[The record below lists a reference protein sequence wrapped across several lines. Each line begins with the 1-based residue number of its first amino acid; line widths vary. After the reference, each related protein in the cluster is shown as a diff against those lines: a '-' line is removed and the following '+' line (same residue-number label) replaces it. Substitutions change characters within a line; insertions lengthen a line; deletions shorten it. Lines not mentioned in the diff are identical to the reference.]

1 MNLSLES
8 CNKATPVLNLL
19 YVGLGWFWNGF
30 QHRRNSVVKPQ
41 AHLVY
46 FKILQMLVKA
56 IGLKECFHP
65 YLLIWGCTLDIFVI
79 PVTVGTV
86 LHLLQ
91 CSKMW

>member
-46 FKILQMLVKA
+46 FKNITNA
-56 IGLKECFHP
+56 C
-65 YLLIWGCTLDIFVI
+65 
-79 PVTVGTV
+79 
-86 LHLLQ
+86 
-91 CSKMW
+91 